1 MPYNRISFISGILP
15 IIFYLIFFK
24 RNREGGYWVIFVYC
38 ILSFFADT
46 AFHVHS
52 IRRYSYY
59 VYSGLTV
66 IEYSLFSFFLYQSYK
81 EKIFKVILVICSL
94 LFYVIAVINILEK
107 KSNSFDSLS
116 ASLEASLLIL
126 FSIFFL
132 YEQINDPTIFYV
144 YTTKKFWIIIAF
156 LLYFSSILF
165 LFIYAVTF
173 TSQQFNSYWRINNI
187 LDTLKNLL
195 FTIAFAMKKNKQHEP
210 SLENFYPE
218 DY

>member
-1 MPYNRISFISGILP
+1 LPYNRISYLSGILP
-15 IIFYLIFFK
+15 IIFYLLFFK
-24 RNREGGYWVIFVYC
+24 RNKEGGYWVIFVY
-38 ILSFFADT
+38 SFFSLFADT
-46 AFHVHS
+46 AFKIPS
-52 IRRYSYY
+52 IKHYSFY
-59 VYSGLTV
+59 VLSALTI
-66 IEYSLFSFFLYQSYK
+66 IEYSLFSYFIFISYK
-81 EKIFKVILVICSL
+81 EKIFKTILIVCSI
-94 LFYVIAVINILEK
+94 LFYAIAVINILSK
-107 KSNSFDSLS
+107 RSATFDSLS

-132 YEQINDPTIFYV
+132 YEQIKDPTIFYV
-144 YTTKKFWIIIAF
+144 YTSKRFWIIIAF

-173 TSQQFNSYWRINNI
+173 TSQQHQSYWRINNI
-187 LDTLKNLL
+187 FDTLKNLL